1 MTTVLH
7 VLAPASVGGMESVVS
22 MLTAGLVQGGTRV
35 LAHLVVDPG
44 ENPPLGAVL
53 RSHGV
58 HVTVTGVPSRRYSME
73 RAATAAL
80 CRSESVDVV
89 HCHGYRA
96 DVIDSG
102 AARSVGVPVV
112 STVHGFTGG
121 GWKNAIYEWLQI
133 RAFRRMDRVLAVS
146 RPLVDILQRRGVR
159 PETISILPNA
169 FASSLPALEPG
180 PARVALGL
188 PPAGPVVGWIGR
200 MSPEKGPD
208 VFVKSAAESAV
219 EGAHWAMVG
228 DGPERADAEAIV
240 TALGLDH
247 RVAFLGLVP
256 DAGRLVRA
264 FDVLVLSS
272 RTEGTPIVALEAMAA
287 GVPVVATA
295 VGGVPDLLDGGAGR
309 LVPPDDPPALAAA
322 VDDLIG
328 DPKAATLQADRAKE
342 RLAQEYALG
351 PWVEAH
357 QRLYE
362 ELTRQG

>member
-35 LAHLVVDPG
+35 LAHLIVDPG
-44 ENPPLGAVL
+44 DDPPLAAVL
-53 RSHGV
+53 RAHGV
-58 HVTVTGVPSRRYSME
+58 RVEVTGVPSRRYAME

-80 CRSESVDVV
+80 CRAESVDVV

-121 GWKNAIYEWLQI
+121 GWKNAVYEWLQI

-146 RPLVDILQRRGVR
+146 RPLVDLLQRRGVQ
-159 PETISILPNA
+159 PETISMLPNA
-169 FASSLPALEPG
+169 FASSLPPLDPG
-180 PARVALGL
+180 AARVALRL
-188 PPAGPVVGWIGR
+188 PPEGPVAGWIGR

-208 VFVKSAAESAV
+208 VFVRSAAESSV
-219 EGAHWAMVG
+219 EGSRWALVG
-228 DGPERADAEAIV
+228 DGPERAEAEAAAA
-240 TALGLDH
+240 ALGLDE

-256 DAGRLVRA
+256 DAGTLVRA

-295 VGGVPDLLDGGAGR
+295 VGGVPDLLAGGAGR
-309 LVPPDDPPALAAA
+309 LVPPDDPSALAAA
-322 VDDLIG
+322 VDDLLG
-328 DPKAATLQADRAKE
+328 NPYAARQQAERARE
-342 RLAQEYALG
+342 RLARDYALG

-357 QRLYE
+357 QQLYQ
-362 ELTRQG
+362 ELARRR